1 MAVLEAVATEVVL
14 AVDRQ
19 HHVDERERQR
29 RQLETLHGIA
39 RRVTASLKAEEV
51 LEFAVGET
59 TTLVGADVAYL
70 ATLTGTG
77 CRLRIVAQHGLV
89 SDGLLGLEIE
99 EGRGIGGRV
108 VAERAIFQTKDY
120 CSDPRLEHAFGDLI
134 GAEGLRAVI
143 GLPLI
148 NRNRVVGVLYAGRR
162 QALRFRA
169 PEIEIL
175 QMLSSQIA
183 VALKKARLYEGCTG
197 SRSTIR

>member
-1 MAVLEAVATEVVL
+1 MAVLEAVATEVVS

-77 CRLRIVAQHGLV
+77 YRLRIVAQHGPV
-89 SDGLLGLEIE
+89 SDGRAWSS
-99 EGRGIGGRV
+99 GRTRPCTEPRGRAKTASSRTTLQPWLRLRPAPGGDRMRV
-108 VAERAIFQTKDY
+108 
-120 CSDPRLEHAFGDLI
+120 
-134 GAEGLRAVI
+134 
-143 GLPLI
+143 
-148 NRNRVVGVLYAGRR
+148 
-162 QALRFRA
+162 
-169 PEIEIL
+169 
-175 QMLSSQIA
+175 
-183 VALKKARLYEGCTG
+183 GC
-197 SRSTIR
+197 R